1 MGVRGLRGWL
11 LAPYTQVFLSV
22 VLMAASQVL
31 LKKGAD
37 EVVSESW
44 IDPGQLRSGWVWL
57 GVLATIGSLVSW
69 LYSLRSLQL
78 SLAYNLSGLL
88 HVIVPLSSWGI
99 LGEQIGGKR
108 WLGIALVF
116 AGVMITAKSAGK
128 IQTEER
134 L

>member
-1 MGVRGLRGWL
+1 MAASLRCRFL
-11 LAPYTQVFLSV
+11 DPYVQVFLSV
-22 VLMAASQVL
+22 VLMAASQVF

-37 EVVSESW
+37 AAASDSW
-44 IDPGQLRSGWVWL
+44 IDLGQLRSGWVWL
-57 GVLATIGSLVSW
+57 GVLATIGSLLSW
-69 LYSLRSLQL
+69 LYSLRSLHL
-78 SLAYNLSGLL
+78 SIAYNLSGLL

-99 LGEQIGGKR
+99 LGEEIGGKR

-128 IQTEER
+128 IELEER